1 MRRILGIETLG
12 GGRFLVQTE
21 EGDAFPMYKGELRH
35 YGIREGEE
43 LGEES
48 FREIMEELLPNRAK
62 KKALHLLERM
72 DRTETQLRQKLTELR
87 YPKEIVEEAVSYVK
101 SFHYIDDVRYARQ
114 YIESRGERESIR
126 QMRMALLQK
135 GIAGEI
141 LDGVLQD
148 TEPPDEE
155 KQIRRWMEKRQYDPE
170 AADEKERARMYRF
183 LLRKGYS
190 CENIRNLLG

>member
-1 MRRILGIETLG
+1 
-12 GGRFLVQTE
+12 
-21 EGDAFPMYKGELRH
+21 MYKGELRH

-114 YIESRGERESIR
+114 YIESRRERESIR

>member
-35 YGIREGEE
+35 YSIREGEE

-62 KKALHLLERM
+62 KKALHLLERL

-114 YIESRGERESIR
+114 YIESRRERESIR

>member
-1 MRRILGIETLG
+1 MRRILEIETLG

-114 YIESRGERESIR
+114 YIESRRERESIR

>member
-62 KKALHLLERM
+62 KKALHLLERL

-190 CENIRNLLG
+190 CENIRNLLE

>member
-114 YIESRGERESIR
+114 YIESRRERESIR

>member
-62 KKALHLLERM
+62 KKALHLLERL

-114 YIESRGERESIR
+114 YIESRRERESIR

-190 CENIRNLLG
+190 CENIRNLLE

>member
-21 EGDAFPMYKGELRH
+21 EGDAIPMYKGELRH

-62 KKALHLLERM
+62 KKALHLLERL

-114 YIESRGERESIR
+114 YIESRRERESIR

>member
-62 KKALHLLERM
+62 KKALHLLERL
-72 DRTETQLRQKLTELR
+72 DRTETQIRQKLTELR

-114 YIESRGERESIR
+114 YIESRRERESIR

-155 KQIRRWMEKRQYDPE
+155 KQIRRWMEKRQYDLE

>member
-114 YIESRGERESIR
+114 YIESRRERESIR

-190 CENIRNLLG
+190 CENIRNLLE

>member
-114 YIESRGERESIR
+114 YIESRRERESIQ

>member
-62 KKALHLLERM
+62 KKALHLLERL

-126 QMRMALLQK
+126 QMRTALLQK

>member
-62 KKALHLLERM
+62 KKALHLLERL

-114 YIESRGERESIR
+114 YIESRRERESIR

>member
-62 KKALHLLERM
+62 KKALHLLERL

>member
-114 YIESRGERESIR
+114 YIESRRERESIR

-155 KQIRRWMEKRQYDPE
+155 KQIRRWMGKRQYDPE